1 MPTTYTHDLFG
12 KKVYHK
18 LPNELKDLIKEN
30 GNIFRIGLFGP
41 DILFYNLFDMKVVN
55 VGKDMHG
62 KSAAWFFERGMAR
75 IRKKKSKKMMAY
87 LLGFACHYI
96 LDSKCHSFIYQLDE
110 SGVISHTAVEKELDR
125 YLMEKSGLNPYSY
138 YPAHIIRPKVRY
150 ARTIHKLIP
159 EVSTDSIMKALRGMK
174 FYTKLMVHDDGG
186 KKRFLVSIFSKIA
199 GKENSEMATD
209 FFMAKDPV
217 PGSRVPVAHLVSLF
231 KDAVEEAPDLLV
243 ELYQLLE
250 EPRELSERWNRT
262 YNG

>member
-12 KKVYHK
+12 KKVYRK
-18 LPNELKDLIKEN
+18 LPDEMKRLIKEN
-30 GNIFRIGLFGP
+30 GNIFRIGLLGP
-41 DILFYNLFDMKVVN
+41 DILFYDLFDMSVVN
-55 VGKDMHG
+55 VGKEMHG
-62 KSAAWFFERGMAR
+62 KSAAFFFERAMAR
-75 IRKKKSKKMMAY
+75 IRKKRSRKMMAY

-96 LDSKCHSFIYQLDE
+96 LDSRCHAYIYQLDD

-125 YLMEKSGLNPYSY
+125 YLMERTGLDPYTY
-138 YPAHIIRPKVRY
+138 YPANVLRPKVRY

-159 EVSTDSIMKALRGMK
+159 EVSTESIMKSLRGIK

-186 KKRFLVSIFSKIA
+186 KKRFLVSIFSKVA

-217 PGSRVPVAHLVSLF
+217 PGSRVPVARLAAMF
-231 KDAVEEAPDLLV
+231 KEAVEEAPDLLL
-243 ELYQLLE
+243 ELCHLAE
-250 EPRELSERWNRT
+250 EPCVLSERWNRT